1 MIYLTD
7 SAFHCLNNWHLVCIL
22 FCLTSGLWYS
32 ILQLYLGKEKK
43 YYKCDKKSSE
53 LVINC
58 LQTVWCLTKVYSTKK
73 SRFRYSKFKVSYQAA
88 PSGKHGDTLF
98 SLLSTTGQ
106 HSFESFKGKKCGVK
120 KGWLVIHVVCTSY
133 WNNIIS

>member
-1 MIYLTD
+1 M
-7 SAFHCLNNWHLVCIL
+7 
-22 FCLTSGLWYS
+22 
-32 ILQLYLGKEKK
+32 
-43 YYKCDKKSSE
+43 
-53 LVINC
+53 INC

-106 HSFESFKGKKCGVK
+106 HSFESFKRKNVVLK
-120 KGWLVIHVVCTSY
+120 KGWIVIHVVCTSY
-133 WNNIIS
+133 WSNNNHYLRDVQWYFTVRLPTNHRSLGYMYKEIHCSSAFWLTLQSYKSEKTFCFF